1 MRYKKYNNITPTR
14 HIWNSYWDKKF
25 QEKKKKVLTNK

>member
-25 QEKKKKVLTNK
+25 QEKKKKSIDK